1 MCITKVGQ
9 PGNFL
14 NVQFE
19 NIDFFAFLQNQSKTV
34 STRGVSTMESR
45 LYKGCVTTAYFK

>member
-1 MCITKVGQ
+1 MCLIKVGQ

-14 NVQFE
+14 NIQFE
-19 NIDFFAFLQNQSKTV
+19 NIDFFVFVQNQNKTV

-45 LYKGCVTTAYFK
+45 L